1 MFIQEPGHDYFHTPY
16 YLRKT
21 FFKGRMLYPE
31 YFLLKLYESLYLLKR
46 NNHKLHHNQTYKE
59 LYNASHFDDYSMFHI
74 VSNVVTRYFQGREK
88 INFTYICFG
97 LFIFVFVIYLTNIH
111 IIFSILLL
119 ITNIVEQI
127 YKIHKY
133 DDSPNITFH
142 ENQLELINITND
154 GIYFHLICK
163 YNTLPN
169 IPILGHTLFTFKNN
183 DALILNN
190 KDNHEMLDLI
200 QRAYSPTLI
209 DEKNKLIE
217 FKIKIYP
224 KNETYPDGGKS
235 TSYLETIQVG
245 NKIEIWT
252 PNTYDFYI
260 EDYCLIKNT
269 IPKQIFHLHYI
280 NIICAG
286 SGITPFIRLLAE
298 FSSQTHVYIKFLYFT
313 NNDNDHFTQLLDNT
327 DFWGNN
333 INLNIMNNIH
343 INTKIINTFLFG
355 KELNPVTFICGP
367 QGLLKSA
374 YDLFINHLN
383 YNKNYVVRI

>member
-1 MFIQEPGHDYFHTPY
+1 
-16 YLRKT
+16 
-21 FFKGRMLYPE
+21 
-31 YFLLKLYESLYLLKR
+31 
-46 NNHKLHHNQTYKE
+46 
-59 LYNASHFDDYSMFHI
+59 
-74 VSNVVTRYFQGREK
+74 V
-88 INFTYICFG
+88 
-97 LFIFVFVIYLTNIH
+97 
-111 IIFSILLL
+111 SILIL
-119 ITNIVEQI
+119 ITNIAEQI

-133 DDSPNITFH
+133 DDSPNITFQ
-142 ENQLELINITND
+142 ENYLQLTNITND
-154 GIYFHLICK
+154 GIYFHLMCK
-163 YNTLPN
+163 YDTLPN

-235 TSYLETIQVG
+235 TSYLETIQNG
-245 NKIEIWT
+245 NKIDIWT

-286 SGITPFIRLLAE
+286 SGITPFIRLLE
-298 FSSQTHVYIKFLYFT
+298 KFRKTSSIYINLLYFT
-313 NNDNDHFTQLLDNT
+313 NNKNDYFTKLFDNT
-327 DFWGNN
+327 DYEEN
-333 INLNIMNNIH
+333 INPKIIKDIY
-343 INTKIINTFLFG
+343 INTNIINTYLFG
-355 KELNPVTFICGP
+355 KEYNPITFICGP
-367 QGLLKSA
+367 PNLLLSS
-374 YDLFINHLN
+374 YELLINKCYYRRNHVL
-383 YNKNYVVRI
+383 KL